1 MAHPA
6 DLEAQADPED
16 QVSISSDRRMITP
29 LNLQVDPTDQ
39 ADLEDLADQRR
50 ITQLEHQADLKD
62 LAVLEDL
69 EAQADPEDP
78 ADHLFLA
85 TRTYQRAN
93 CPKVYPVAQADP
105 AVQEDQEAQVR

>member
-1 MAHPA
+1 
-6 DLEAQADPED
+6 
-16 QVSISSDRRMITP
+16 MITP

-39 ADLEDLADQRR
+39 ADLEALADQRR
-50 ITQLEHQADLKD
+50 INQLEHQADLKD

-69 EAQADPEDP
+69 EAQAVQAAP

-85 TRTYQRAN
+85 TRTYQQAI
-93 CPKVYPVAQADP
+93 CPQVYPVAQADP

>member
-1 MAHPA
+1 
-6 DLEAQADPED
+6 
-16 QVSISSDRRMITP
+16 MITP

-39 ADLEDLADQRR
+39 ADLEALADQRR

-69 EAQADPEDP
+69 EAQAVQTDP
-78 ADHLFLA
+78 ADQRFPA

-93 CPKVYPVAQADP
+93 CPQVYPVAQADP
-105 AVQEDQEAQVR
+105 AVHEDQEAQVR